1 MSHGAPKLCSTIS
14 LMKPLNGVKVI
25 DLTHMLAGPYA
36 GMVLADL
43 GAEVVKV
50 EPLGSGEMTRGL
62 LKNDPNYSFKNFGA
76 YFLTLNRNKKSVS
89 IDLKNKKGLEVF
101 YDLVRSADVV
111 LNNFSAGVVSKLKI
125 DFENL
130 SSINPKIITC
140 SITGFGETGPHSTRP
155 AYDQIVQAYSGGMSI
170 TGKDSNSPT
179 RAGIPIGD
187 LGSGL
192 YSVIGILSALY
203 SREKTQ
209 KGQHIDL
216 SLLDVQISLLTY
228 MATMQT
234 LSGIDPE
241 PIGNAHFVHVP
252 YNSFTTSDGYV
263 VIAVITDEFWQSL
276 KSVVNVGSL
285 DDSKYDSSID
295 RLKNQAFIEN
305 ELNKVLS
312 TQTSGY
318 WIDKLNKAKVPCAPI
333 NKFSDALNDEQVKHR
348 NMIVEVEHPDGGF
361 VKMPGNPVKMSY
373 TNEESYSSPP
383 HLGTDT
389 REILKNWSKYEDD
402 KIESLENEKIIQSI
416 D

>member
-1 MSHGAPKLCSTIS
+1 
-14 LMKPLNGVKVI
+14 MKPLNGVKVI

-62 LKNDPNYSFKNFGA
+62 LKNDPNFSFKNFGA

-111 LNNFSAGVVSKLKI
+111 LNNFSAGVVTKLKI

-170 TGKDSNSPT
+170 TGKDAKSPT

-252 YNSFTTSDGYV
+252 YNSFTTSDGFV

-276 KSVVNVGSL
+276 KSVVKVGTL
-285 DDSKYDSSID
+285 DDPKFDSSID
-295 RLKNQAFIEN
+295 RLKNQAFIEG

-312 TQTSGY
+312 TQTSDY

-389 REILKNWSKYEDD
+389 REILKNWSKYKDD

>member
-1 MSHGAPKLCSTIS
+1 
-14 LMKPLNGVKVI
+14 MKPLNGVKVI

-170 TGKDSNSPT
+170 TGKDAKSPT

-252 YNSFTTSDGYV
+252 YNSFTTSDGFV
-263 VIAVITDEFWQSL
+263 VIAVITDEFWKSL
-276 KSVVNVGSL
+276 KSVVNISSL
-285 DDSKYDSSID
+285 DDSKFDSSID

-312 TQTSGY
+312 TQTSDH

-383 HLGTDT
+383 HLGTNT

>member
-1 MSHGAPKLCSTIS
+1 
-14 LMKPLNGVKVI
+14 MKPLNGVKVI

-125 DFENL
+125 DFESL

-170 TGKDSNSPT
+170 TGKDAKSPT

-285 DDSKYDSSID
+285 DDSKFDSSID
-295 RLKNQAFIEN
+295 RLKNQSFIEN

-312 TQTSGY
+312 TQTSDH

>member
-1 MSHGAPKLCSTIS
+1 
-14 LMKPLNGVKVI
+14 
-25 DLTHMLAGPYA
+25 MLAGPYA

-111 LNNFSAGVVSKLKI
+111 LNNFSAGVVTKLKI

-170 TGKDSNSPT
+170 TGKDAKSPT

-252 YNSFTTSDGYV
+252 YNSFTTSDGFV

-285 DDSKYDSSID
+285 DDSKFDSSID
-295 RLKNQAFIEN
+295 RLKNQAFIED

-312 TQTSGY
+312 TQTSDH

-383 HLGTDT
+383 HLGTNT
-389 REILKNWSKYEDD
+389 REILKNWSKYQDD
-402 KIESLENEKIIQSI
+402 EIEILENEKIIQSI

>member
-1 MSHGAPKLCSTIS
+1 
-14 LMKPLNGVKVI
+14 
-25 DLTHMLAGPYA
+25 MLAGPYA

-62 LKNDPNYSFKNFGA
+62 LKNDPDYSFKNFGA

-101 YDLVRSADVV
+101 YDLVRSADIV

-130 SSINPKIITC
+130 SAINPKIITC

-170 TGKDSNSPT
+170 TGKDAKSPT

-203 SREKTQ
+203 SREKIQ

-252 YNSFTTSDGYV
+252 YNSFTTSDGFV
-263 VIAVITDEFWQSL
+263 VIAVITDEFWKSL
-276 KSVVNVGSL
+276 KSVVNVDSL
-285 DDSKYDSSID
+285 DDPKFDSSID
-295 RLKNQAFIEN
+295 RLKNQSFIEN
-305 ELNKVLS
+305 ELNKTLS
-312 TQTSGY
+312 TQTSDH
-318 WIDKLNKAKVPCAPI
+318 WIEKLNKAKVPCGPI

-383 HLGTDT
+383 HLGTNT
-389 REILKNWSKYEDD
+389 REILKNWSKYGED
-402 KIESLENEKIIQSI
+402 KIKDLEKENIIQSI

>member
-1 MSHGAPKLCSTIS
+1 
-14 LMKPLNGVKVI
+14 MKPLNGVKVI

-170 TGKDSNSPT
+170 TGKNAKSPT

-389 REILKNWSKYEDD
+389 REILKNWSKYDDD

>member
-1 MSHGAPKLCSTIS
+1 
-14 LMKPLNGVKVI
+14 MKPLNGVKVI

-62 LKNDPNYSFKNFGA
+62 LKNDPNFSFKNFGA

-170 TGKDSNSPT
+170 TGKDAKSPT

-192 YSVIGILSALY
+192 YSVVGILSALY

-252 YNSFTTSDGYV
+252 YNSFTTSDGFV

-276 KSVVNVGSL
+276 KSVVKVGTL
-285 DDSKYDSSID
+285 DDSKFDSSIN
-295 RLKNQAFIEN
+295 RLKNQAFIEG

-312 TQTSGY
+312 TQTSDH

-383 HLGTDT
+383 HLGTNT
-389 REILKNWSKYEDD
+389 REILKNWSKYQDD
-402 KIESLENEKIIQSI
+402 EIEILENEKIIQSI

>member
-1 MSHGAPKLCSTIS
+1 
-14 LMKPLNGVKVI
+14 MKPLNGVKVI

-125 DFENL
+125 DFESL

-170 TGKDSNSPT
+170 TGKDAKSPT

-252 YNSFTTSDGYV
+252 YNSFTTSDGYI

-276 KSVVNVGSL
+276 KSVLNVGSL
-285 DDSKYDSSID
+285 DDCRFDSSID
-295 RLKNQAFIEN
+295 RLKNQSFIEN

-333 NKFSDALNDEQVKHR
+333 NKFSDALSDEQVKHR

>member
-1 MSHGAPKLCSTIS
+1 
-14 LMKPLNGVKVI
+14 MKPLNGVKVI

-170 TGKDSNSPT
+170 TGKDAKSPT

-252 YNSFTTSDGYV
+252 YNSFTTSDGFV

-312 TQTSGY
+312 TQTSDH

>member
-1 MSHGAPKLCSTIS
+1 
-14 LMKPLNGVKVI
+14 MKPLNGVKVI

-170 TGKDSNSPT
+170 TGKDAKSPT

-192 YSVIGILSALY
+192 YSVIGILSALF

-252 YNSFTTSDGYV
+252 YNSFTTSDGFV

-285 DDSKYDSSID
+285 DNSKFDSSID

-312 TQTSGY
+312 TQTSDH

-389 REILKNWSKYEDD
+389 REILKNWSKYEDHE
-402 KIESLENEKIIQSI
+402 IESLENEKIIQSI

>member
-1 MSHGAPKLCSTIS
+1 
-14 LMKPLNGVKVI
+14 MKPLNGVKVI

-62 LKNDPNYSFKNFGA
+62 LKNDPNFSFKNFGA
-76 YFLTLNRNKKSVS
+76 YILTLNRNKKSVS
-89 IDLKNKKGLEVF
+89 IDLKNKRGLEVF

-170 TGKDSNSPT
+170 TGKDAKSPT

-192 YSVIGILSALY
+192 YSVVGILSALY

-252 YNSFTTSDGYV
+252 YNSFTTSDGFV

-285 DDSKYDSSID
+285 DDSKFDSSID

-312 TQTSGY
+312 TQTSDH

-383 HLGTDT
+383 HLGTNT
-389 REILKNWSKYEDD
+389 REILKNWSKYQDD
-402 KIESLENEKIIQSI
+402 EIESLENEKIIQSI

>member
-1 MSHGAPKLCSTIS
+1 
-14 LMKPLNGVKVI
+14 MKPLNGVKVI

-101 YDLVRSADVV
+101 YDLIRSADIV

-170 TGKDSNSPT
+170 TGKDSKSPT

-252 YNSFTTSDGYV
+252 YNSFTTSDGFV

-285 DDSKYDSSID
+285 DDSKFDSSID

>member
-1 MSHGAPKLCSTIS
+1 
-14 LMKPLNGVKVI
+14 MKPLNGVKVI

-101 YDLVRSADVV
+101 YDLIRSADIV

-170 TGKDSNSPT
+170 TGKDSKSPT

-252 YNSFTTSDGYV
+252 YNSFTTSDGFV

-285 DDSKYDSSID
+285 DDSRFDSSID
-295 RLKNQAFIEN
+295 RLNNQAFIEN

-333 NKFSDALNDEQVKHR
+333 NKFSDALSDEQVKHR

>member
-1 MSHGAPKLCSTIS
+1 
-14 LMKPLNGVKVI
+14 MKPLDGVKII

-50 EPLGSGEMTRGL
+50 EPLGIGEMTRGL

-170 TGKDSNSPT
+170 TGKDAKSPT

-252 YNSFTTSDGYV
+252 YNSFTTSDGFV

-276 KSVVNVGSL
+276 KSVVNISSL
-285 DDSKYDSSID
+285 DDSKFDSSID

-312 TQTSGY
+312 TQTSDH

-383 HLGTDT
+383 HLGTNT
-389 REILKNWSKYEDD
+389 REILKNWSKYQDD
-402 KIESLENEKIIQSI
+402 EIVSLENEKIIHSI
-416 D
+416 I

>member
-1 MSHGAPKLCSTIS
+1 
-14 LMKPLNGVKVI
+14 MKPLNGVKVI

-101 YDLVRSADVV
+101 YDLVRSADLV

-170 TGKDSNSPT
+170 TGKDAKSPT

-252 YNSFTTSDGYV
+252 YNSFTTSDGFV

-276 KSVVNVGSL
+276 KSVVKVGTL
-285 DDSKYDSSID
+285 DDPKFDSSID
-295 RLKNQAFIEN
+295 RLKNQAFIEG

-312 TQTSGY
+312 TQTSDH

-383 HLGTDT
+383 HLGTNT
-389 REILKNWSKYEDD
+389 REILKNWSKYQDD
-402 KIESLENEKIIQSI
+402 EIEILENEKIIQSI